1 MPGNRLKADP
11 SAGVQPSAHTALLQS
26 LQGPDGRSGCK
37 HPPDYGERGAALRGL
52 DVGYGSAGVQRYGGT
67 SRRTL
72 TEPCRTG
79 NRGDRHRSR
88 GNRNDTGAPFTGERT
103 PITLTVETS
112 IWHVQRF
119 NGELRRRRESLQAG
133 MSHTVTLTI
142 GDHELGIT
150 SVTTQPWTT
159 VTVDGDLEAE

>member
-1 MPGNRLKADP
+1 M
-11 SAGVQPSAHTALLQS
+11 
-26 LQGPDGRSGCK
+26 
-37 HPPDYGERGAALRGL
+37 RGL

-88 GNRNDTGAPFTGERT
+88 GNRNDTGAPLQAGDTY
-103 PITLTVETS
+103 TLTVETS
-112 IWHVQRF
+112 IGTFSGLTV
-119 NGELRRRRESLQAG
+119 NYAAGENLLQAG

-150 SVTTQPWTT
+150 SVTVQPWTT